1 MPKLFATMVDEV
13 QAELQDDGTIYLDAF
28 VAIQLEDAIR
38 EVSDYSSYEMMETFK
53 IESRTG
59 TADENKANALVDD
72 ASAQFL
78 EADVG
83 KEIYNTTDKTWAV
96 VTAFVDTGELTLS
109 KDIMEDGD
117 EPYAMFNKGCRN
129 EFQINIG
136 DITDHISPPK
146 HGVARGYVE
155 YPIGTK
161 RNFTIED
168 DILTIAVDDV
178 DSSGDS
184 DADVEVYVW
193 FKKTH
198 RVSQLADLA
207 GTVNGT
213 VVAGATTFVIAA
225 VGSGTEVIA
234 ENTLFTFYGS
244 TVRGTYRIKYD
255 LTLSSGGGTIVFWP
269 GLESAPANGA
279 IVAFVGSTL
288 DTRLERLVVELT
300 AARSLISMSAASNVL
315 AVADLAS
322 GRALINEISKGGP
335 GTAVSTAYVNSAA
348 GEMRAARDYQSRGET
363 KLGIVLNKLE
373 LLRRQV
379 RRESKH
385 IYQRD

>member
-28 VAIQLEDAIR
+28 VAIQLDDAIS
-38 EVSDYSSYEMMETFK
+38 EVSDYDPYEMMEVFK
-53 IESRTG
+53 IEARAG
-59 TADENKANALVDD
+59 KADEDKSNALVDD
-72 ASAQFL
+72 VNAQFL
-78 EADVG
+78 ATDVG
-83 KEIYNTTDKTWAV
+83 KVVYNTTDKTWAV
-96 VTAFVDTGELTLS
+96 VTAFIDTGELTLS

-117 EPYAMFNKGCRN
+117 EAYDMFNKGCSN
-129 EFQINIG
+129 KYQINIEDVG
-136 DITDHISPPK
+136 DYIAPPK
-146 HGVARGYVE
+146 HGITRGYVE
-155 YPIGTK
+155 YPIGEK
-161 RNFTIED
+161 RNFTVEG

-178 DSSGDS
+178 DNSADS

-193 FKKTH
+193 FNKKH

-234 ENTLFTFYGS
+234 EDTLFTFYLS